1 MHRQTRPRL
10 RRALLLTAASA
21 VLPGTAHLAAGRR
34 RAGTVIAAAAAA
46 ALASLLVLAART
58 PRADFLRLAV
68 QPRWL
73 TVIAAAAVVLAVA
86 WIAVVLSS
94 YVVLRPERVSAGGK
108 LLVAATLALLCVA
121 VATPPALVARYAF
134 VQHGVITS
142 VFPDSDVS
150 ALDGSGDG
158 GGDDD
163 PWGGRERLNVVL
175 IASDSGPDRFGTR
188 TDSLVL
194 ASVDVRTAD
203 VVLFSL
209 PRNLENVPMPDGPL
223 AQTWPNG
230 FPDLLNSVYEYVDER
245 PQLLRGARDRGA
257 AAVKLVVG
265 EILGL
270 RVDYYVLAN
279 LAGFERFVDA
289 LGGVTLTVQD
299 RLPIGGLDAYGNL
312 VPPTGYIEPGRQKLD
327 GYRALWYARS
337 RRDSSDY
344 DRIERQRCLL
354 GALARQ
360 ADPVTVLRNFQS
372 LAEATKRLMSTDIP
386 QDLLPSLVD
395 LAEKVRTDGSIRS
408 LPFVPPLI
416 TTGRPDYRLIRTA
429 VRRALAPPPPKPS
442 AAPGDQNGGAGPPGP
457 VERSAD
463 AAPTVSPTPHGP
475 RTGDSATGR
484 GRSSSP
490 AEVDEVCG
498 ID

>member
-1 MHRQTRPRL
+1 VHRQTRPRL

-34 RAGTVIAAAAAA
+34 RAGTAIAAAAAA

-73 TVIAAAAVVLAVA
+73 TVIAAAAAVLAVA

-94 YVVLRPERVSAGGK
+94 YIVLRPERVSAGGK
-108 LLVAATLALLCVA
+108 VLVAATLALLCVA
-121 VATPPALVARYAF
+121 VAVPPALVARYAF
-134 VQHGVITS
+134 VQHGVISS

-150 ALDGSGDG
+150 AVDGSGHG
-158 GGDDD
+158 GGAD

-194 ASVDVRTAD
+194 ASIDVRTAD

-209 PRNLENVPMPDGPL
+209 PRNLENVPMPAGPL
-223 AQTWPNG
+223 AQTWPDG
-230 FPDLLNSVYEYVDER
+230 FPDLLNSVYEHVHGR
-245 PQLLRGARDRGA
+245 PKLLRGARDRGA
-257 AAVKLVVG
+257 EAVKLVVG

-289 LGGVTLTVQD
+289 LGGVTLTVQQ

-312 VPPTGYIEPGRQKLD
+312 VPPAGYIKPGRQKLD
-327 GYRALWYARS
+327 GYHALWYARS

-360 ADPVTVLRNFQS
+360 ADPVTVLRNFQA

-416 TTGRPDYRLIRTA
+416 NTGRPDYRLIRTA
-429 VRRALAPPPPKPS
+429 VRRALAPPAPKPS
-442 AAPGDQNGGAGPPGP
+442 AAPGDQNGGAGPDGQ

-475 RTGDSATGR
+475 RKIDSATGR

-498 ID
+498 FD